1 MKEVADK
8 AAAAEEAARAKRE
21 KKLQKARDEV
31 DKAKAAAAAPS
42 ELFRGDAARA
52 AAYSQYDAEGVPT
65 HDKDGEPIAKAQTKK
80 LSAELKKHAK
90 AHEALLAKAAE
101 KGGDAAAYIAALEDE
116 LRALELGS

>member
-1 MKEVADK
+1 MQDLNDGDVRWKLDDPKVLMKEVADK

-52 AAYSQYDAEGVPT
+52 VAYSQYDAEGVPT
-65 HDKDGEPIAKAQTKK
+65 TQ
-80 LSAELKKHAK
+80 SF
-90 AHEALLAKAAE
+90 
-101 KGGDAAAYIAALEDE
+101 GGFSSH
-116 LRALELGS
+116 G